1 MANPM
6 NNKSNATTLLARQT
20 ERISNLYDVYLLDL
34 DGTVLLGNELIP
46 DAKEVIKTLRN
57 LNRRVIFISN
67 NSTSSP
73 ASYAKKL
80 TLLGIPTESVDV
92 VNPSIVLID
101 FLNDNIPQGRL
112 LVIGESELCDDLEAN
127 GFYITDSQSNVDAVI
142 VSFDRSFSY
151 QKLQAA
157 FDAIRAGARFF
168 ATNNDMYRPIKN
180 GGQPDAGAI
189 IAAIEACTGT
199 PCEVIVGKPS
209 QHIISYVS
217 SKVLNP
223 SADCIIVG
231 DRLETDIQMG
241 INAFIDSALVLTG
254 ATSLENAQMSE
265 IEPVYM
271 INSILGLLPDKILD
285 DL

>member
-1 MANPM
+1 M
-6 NNKSNATTLLARQT
+6 NSKPNTTIVLPRLT
-20 ERISNLYDVYLLDL
+20 ENIGHLYDVYLLDL

-46 DAKEVIKTLRN
+46 GADKVIKILRN
-57 LNRRVIFISN
+57 LNRRIVFISN
-67 NSTSSP
+67 NATSSP

-80 TLLGIPTESVDV
+80 TLLGIPTTSADV
-92 VNPSIVLID
+92 VNPSMVMID
-101 FLNDNIPQGRL
+101 FLNDNIPEGRL
-112 LVIGESELCDDLEAN
+112 LVIGEPELCDDLEEN

-157 FDAIRAGARFF
+157 FDAIRTGARFF

-209 QHIISYVS
+209 QHIINYVS
-217 SKVLNP
+217 SKVLKP

-254 ATSLENAQMSE
+254 ATSLKNAQTSE